1 MDRYIKRDDV
11 YNLFEQNG
19 TAHLHVADIDMIQD
33 AEVVEVVHGKWEE
46 ISWGTI
52 SFLRC
57 GNCRSKVQWFLGE
70 EFNYC
75 PFCGAKME
83 DE

>member
-1 MDRYIKRDDV
+1 MNRYIKRDDV

-19 TAHLHVADIDMIQD
+19 TAHLYVADIDMIQD

-46 ISWGTI
+46 IFWGTMC
-52 SFLRC
+52 FLKC
-57 GNCRSKVQWFLGE
+57 GNCGSRVQWFLAK
-70 EFNYC
+70 EFSYC

>member
-33 AEVVEVVHGKWEE
+33 AEVAEVVHGKWEE
-46 ISWGTI
+46 ISWGNM
-52 SFLRC
+52 SFSKCSNC
-57 GNCRSKVQWFLGE
+57 GSKVQWYLAEQFA
-70 EFNYC
+70 YC

-83 DE
+83 SE